1 MRVLVTGAGG
11 FVGRWLTEALGRA
24 GHAVAAPGRAD
35 LDVTVVDSVR
45 RALARFE
52 PDAVVHLA
60 AVSFAPD
67 ARSDPSRALQINV
80 GGTVNLLEAVRRSAL
95 PPVVLVTGSSEVYG
109 APASSDLPLTE
120 ASPLAP
126 RTPYALSK
134 AGQEGVSLAYAA
146 RYRLRL
152 VATRS
157 FNHSGPGQRPVFVV
171 PALAGRILAV
181 REGREA
187 AIRVGNVDVRRDFTD
202 VRDVAQA
209 YRLLLEAAHEGR
221 IEPGGAVFNVASGR
235 AVAVREIIDRLCALA
250 GVSPGISIDEA
261 LVRPDDPPEIR
272 GDASALRRLTGWRP
286 ERPLAGTLADVWDE
300 VCRSGGAY
308 EA

>member
-1 MRVLVTGAGG
+1 
-11 FVGRWLTEALGRA
+11 
-24 GHAVAAPGRAD
+24 
-35 LDVTVVDSVR
+35 
-45 RALARFE
+45 
-52 PDAVVHLA
+52 
-60 AVSFAPD
+60 
-67 ARSDPSRALQINV
+67 RALQVNI
-80 GGTVNLLEAVRRSAL
+80 GGTVNLLETVRRRPT

-109 APASSDLPLTE
+109 APDPADLPLSE

-171 PALAGRILAV
+171 PALAARILAV

-187 AIRVGNVDVRRDFTD
+187 VIRVGNVDVRRDFTD

-209 YRLLLEAAHEGR
+209 YRLLLEAAYEGR
-221 IEPGGAVFNVASGR
+221 IERGGGVFNVASGR
-235 AVAVREIIDRLCALA
+235 ATAVREIIDRLCALA
-250 GVSPGISIDEA
+250 GIHAWTSTDPE
-261 LVRPDDPPEIR
+261 LVRPDDPAEIR
-272 GDASALRRLTGWRP
+272 GDAAALRSLTGWSP
-286 ERPLAGTLADVWDE
+286 AHDMTQTLADVWDE
-300 VCRSGGAY
+300 VRRAERSG
-308 EA
+308 EARATA